1 MENHF
6 KQVDIIRPGSINS
19 IIGPVGT
26 LKRIL
31 KNQDYFNS
39 RGYEVTVFSQE
50 SVQIG
55 PIKASPTAEY
65 SESRIKAGL
74 RHRIGSFL
82 RMRAK
87 TNRFIAQWYINK
99 SRKEIEGLVD
109 YYLSLN
115 RHPDIVEFHSD
126 LECYYYL
133 KKRKDKNAKTV
144 MFLHSDGI
152 PFKMELQYYPCLEG
166 SSFIAN
172 HKEELDYT
180 VRNVDRIVFIA
191 KIGQRNF
198 LKRYPN
204 RTIENTSVIINGID
218 DLTEEQL
225 YEVCEI
231 KKNIK
236 SDYKYRLCCTGT
248 INTRKGHRIIV
259 EALRR
264 LPDELLKQIHV
275 DFIGEGGERP
285 VLENLIHKSKLDE
298 HVHFYGMVPNVDVYK
313 YLAKNN
319 IYILMSNN
327 EGLPISIIEAMRA
340 GLPIISTNVSGIPE
354 LVDHGKNGI
363 LLKPDVEDLL
373 ELLLQL
379 PKYNWEEMGKYS
391 RFRYEHEFTF
401 ERMEREFCDM
411 FNLFS

>member
-1 MENHF
+1 MKE
-6 KQVDIIRPGSINS
+6 VDIIRPGSINS

-39 RGYEVTVFSQE
+39 RGYDVTVFSQE
-50 SVQIG
+50 SIQIG
-55 PIKASPTAEY
+55 PIKNPPAAEY

-87 TNRFIAQWYINK
+87 TNRFIAQWYINR
-99 SRKEIEGLVD
+99 SRKEVERLVD
-109 YYLSLN
+109 YYISLN

-126 LECYYYL
+126 LECYFYL
-133 KKRKDKNAKTV
+133 KKRKDKSAKTV

-172 HKEELDYT
+172 LKEEMNYT
-180 VRNVDRIVFIA
+180 VKNVDRIVFIA
-191 KIGQRNF
+191 KIGQQNF
-198 LKRYPN
+198 LRLYPN

-218 DLTEEQL
+218 DLTEAQL

-236 SDYKYRLCCTGT
+236 SNYKYRLCCTGT
-248 INTRKGHRIIV
+248 INTRKGQRIII
-259 EALRR
+259 EALHK
-264 LPDELLKQIHV
+264 LPQNLINQIHV
-275 DFIGEGGERP
+275 DFLGDGGELP
-285 VLENLIHKSKLDE
+285 ILEKLSSDYNLQDHIT
-298 HVHFYGMVPNVDVYK
+298 FYGAVPNVDVFK
-313 YLAKNN
+313 YLAQNN
-319 IYILMSNN
+319 IYVLMSKN

-340 GLPIISTNVSGIPE
+340 GLPVISTKVSGIPE
-354 LVDHGKNGI
+354 LVKEEYNGF
-363 LLKPDVEDLL
+363 LLNPDVDELCNLL
-373 ELLLQL
+373 NKLPQYDWKELGA
-379 PKYNWEEMGKYS
+379 NS
-391 RFRYEHEFTF
+391 RTRFEKEFTF

-411 FNLFS
+411 FDKVLVER